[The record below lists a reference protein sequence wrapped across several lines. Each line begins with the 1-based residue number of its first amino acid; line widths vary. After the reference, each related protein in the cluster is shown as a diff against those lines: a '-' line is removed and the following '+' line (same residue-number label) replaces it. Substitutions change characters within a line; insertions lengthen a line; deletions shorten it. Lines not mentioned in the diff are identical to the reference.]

1 MAENGNIRNRRYKT
15 VGACVALV
23 TLAYYVCIARGVEL
37 GWFEAYANFM
47 KWAVIIA
54 VAGLTATDAVSTWK
68 NGNGGGK

>member
-23 TLAYYVCIARGVEL
+23 TLAFYACLILKAEPE
-37 GWFEAYANFM
+37 WFREYASFM
-47 KWAVIIA
+47 SWALVAA

-68 NGNGGGK
+68 NGSGGGK